1 VRPDAEGLDV
11 VALDEELVDEAKRRR
26 RGQQL
31 GQYLYIYYGQQ
42 LGQYLVSTS

>member
-31 GQYLYIYYGQQ
+31 GQYLYIYITASSSG
-42 LGQYLVSTS
+42 STW